1 MAKYVAIIDGMTQ
14 AAAADLTGWAEAI
27 FSSEGVI
34 NIGGAFVVSQSGT
47 PALSVLVQDGQALV
61 LRDAYVDNDNTQKFW
76 QVISTAD
83 ETVNIDSNSS
93 GSPRIDRICL
103 KIDTAATPDATAS
116 NVFTIVAVKGTPGAG
131 APTVP
136 DNHLALAQVSVVD
149 GETTILDADITS
161 EITYVAVGIP
171 TLNLTVATSNIQVLG
186 VDPWRTITLKPGFLK
201 PTTTAGSAASAQ
213 SETTTNDINYDTL
226 DFDTTSEEHAY
237 AIFSMPDS
245 WDAGVI
251 QFRAKWT
258 AASGS
263 GGVAWGLAGR
273 SFADDDALDQ
283 AVGTEVVVTDTLITA
298 VDVHQTAWSDDVTLA
313 GTPAAGEEIYLE
325 LARVVANGSD
335 TLGVDAKLISLQ
347 VRFKQAQFTD

>member
-1 MAKYVAIIDGMTQ
+1 MAKYVALIDGMDS
-14 AAAADLTGWAEAI
+14 ASAADLSGWAEAI
-27 FSSEGVI
+27 FSSEGVFA
-34 NIGGAFVVSQSGT
+34 IGGELAVSESDT
-47 PALSVLVQDGQALV
+47 PGMSVKVQDGQCLV

-76 QVISTAD
+76 HVIVTAD
-83 ETVNIDSNSS
+83 EDVTIDNNSS
-93 GSPRIDRICL
+93 GSTRIDRICV
-103 KIDTAATPDATAS
+103 KIDTAAVPDANAS
-116 NVFTIVAVKGTPGAG
+116 NVATLVAVKGTPGAG

-136 DNHLALAQVSVVD
+136 DNHVLLAQVSVED
-149 GETTILDADITS
+149 SETTILDADITD
-161 EITYVAVGIP
+161 ERTYLSVGIP
-171 TLNLTVATSNIQVLG
+171 ELDITSATGNITVAGS
-186 VDPWRTITLKPGFLK
+186 DPWRTITLKPGFMK
-201 PTTTAGSAASAQ
+201 PTNTSGCAGVAQ
-213 SETTTNDINYDTL
+213 SETSTNKINYDTL
-226 DFDTTSEEHAY
+226 DFDTSSEEHAY

-251 QFRAKWT
+251 QFRVKWT

-273 SFADDDALDQ
+273 SYADDDALDQ

-298 VDVHQTAWSDDVTLA
+298 ADVHQTAWSGDVTLA

-347 VRFKQAQFTD
+347 IRFKQAQFTD